1 MESVTIQE
9 ASYRLNLSQ
18 AEIRRYI
25 REGRLQAHREG
36 GSRGRSW
43 LVELPEEGWLDD
55 DKSRYHEMA
64 QQMPVWWWPTE
75 ARTGQ
80 VHYVVDVGIEETV
93 PGVPLRSGKREH
105 LDGAHVHR
113 GGLLPP
119 MPANRPAAGSPPGP
133 GGVTS
138 ILTRTPCTDLAAKKM
153 VCGQLCWTIAGCHFP
168 LAGIVLYNWFLTPRF
183 FRPSR

>member
-80 VHYVVDVGIEETV
+80 VHYVVDVGIEETAPV
-93 PGVPLRSGKREH
+93 FLC
-105 LDGAHVHR
+105 
-113 GGLLPP
+113 GLESE
-119 MPANRPAAGSPPGP
+119 N
-133 GGVTS
+133 
-138 ILTRTPCTDLAAKKM
+138 I
-153 VCGQLCWTIAGCHFP
+153 WTAPTFTEADCCPQCLQTARQQGLP
-168 LAGIVLYNWFLTPRF
+168 LALEG
-183 FRPSR
+183 